1 MIYLSMMTIAVVS
14 FQVDTSLYFPQ
25 DQNNDGSLSGSSGA
39 SLWLSV
45 KEEADS
51 LAI

>member
-14 FQVDTSLYFPQ
+14 FQVDTSLHFPQ
-25 DQNNDGSLSGSSGA
+25 DQNNYGSLSGSSEP
-39 SLWLSV
+39 SLCLLV
-45 KEEADS
+45 QEEADS